1 MTRYPL
7 TAIKEK
13 LIERRG
19 RALDFAIGRQS
30 IPLPETIDDWIQANA
45 DQALKPAGRAEV
57 DEFAHAASVFLA
69 REYRAEIPVTRIL
82 PAPGGRAAMSAF
94 IACALSPG
102 DKVLVTEP
110 GYPAF
115 ARLATHRHAEV
126 LVSFLDPGNGFA
138 PQLTSIVEADN
149 GPIRVIAMNYPN
161 NPTGA
166 KLSSDIITKLGEITA
181 ASTIL
186 FNDATY
192 GPLVYDES
200 PGSLL
205 GNGMSETSQIEMVEL
220 HSLSKLFPLG
230 PVAASFLAGSEEM
243 MQSVSTYS
251 EFAWSPLSKLQLKAT
266 TMCLQDEARL
276 HELREFFPAQLRALR
291 QTLISIGLEPYPT
304 PAGVYTICPVPSHI
318 AGKSVASGEEAAN
331 RLMDEFDL
339 AVLPLDTP
347 RHSYLRFSSLYH
359 AEDLERLSGLGARL
373 QVI

>member
-30 IPLPETIDDWIQANA
+30 IPLPETINDWIQANA
-45 DQALKPAGRAEV
+45 GLALKPAGRAEL
-57 DEFAHAASVFLA
+57 DEFACAASVFLA
-69 REYRAEIPVTRIL
+69 REYRVEIPATRIL
-82 PAPGGRAAMSAF
+82 PTPGGRAAMSAF

-126 LVSFLDPGNGFA
+126 LVSFLDPENAFA
-138 PQLTSIVEADN
+138 PQLASIVEADD
-149 GPIRVIAMNYPN
+149 GPIRVIAVNYPN

-166 KLSSDIITKLGEITA
+166 RLSSDVITKLGEITA

-192 GPLVYDES
+192 GPLVYDER

-205 GNGMSETSQIEMVEL
+205 GNGMSGTSQIEMVEL

-230 PVAASFLAGSEEM
+230 PIAVSFLAGSEEM

-276 HELREFFPAQLRALR
+276 HELRKFFPAQLRALR

-359 AEDLERLSGLGARL
+359 AEDLERLSGLGTRL
-373 QVI
+373 QVG